1 MNHAASRNA
10 TVQPLGK
17 VIVAKFGGTSVA
29 DFDAMNRSADIV
41 LARPEVRLV
50 VLSASAGVTNLL
62 VELATGKETER
73 RVFLLDEIR
82 RIQNAIIDRLDN
94 PTVIREEVGRMLE
107 NIAMLSEAASLATST
122 ALTDE
127 LVSHGELMSTLLF
140 VEVIRQRNVPVE
152 WFDVRKV
159 MRTNDHF
166 GRAEPDTQALT
177 DLTLSQLQPR
187 LQDALVITQGFIG
200 SEGKGRTTTLG
211 RGGSDYT
218 AALLGEALGAVRVDI
233 WTDVPGIY
241 TTDPRLVPAA
251 KRIDRIAFEEAAEMA
266 TFGAKV
272 LHPATL
278 LPAVRRGIPVFVG
291 SSKDPSGGGTLVC
304 DTSDN
309 PPLFRAIAL
318 RRRQT
323 LVTLHSLSM
332 LHSRGFLADVF
343 GILARH
349 NISVD
354 LITTSEVSV
363 ALTLD
368 TTGSTSSDASLLTT
382 SLLTELSSLC
392 RVEVEENLALI
403 AIIGNKLSQA
413 CGVGKEVFGVLDP
426 FNIRMICYGASSY
439 NLCFLV
445 PGNDAD
451 QVVKTL
457 HRNLFEQ

>member
-1 MNHAASRNA
+1 MTSF
-10 TVQPLGK
+10 V
-17 VIVAKFGGTSVA
+17 VAKFGGTSVA
-29 DFDAMNRSADIV
+29 DYDAMNRSADVV
-41 LARPEVRLV
+41 LADPNTRLV

-62 VELATGKETER
+62 VSLSEGLEATER
-73 RVFLLDEIR
+73 FVKLDALR
-82 RIQNAIIDRLDN
+82 KIQFNILERLQN
-94 PTVIREEVGRMLE
+94 PNVIREEVERLLE
-107 NIAMLSEAASLATST
+107 NITTLAEAASLATST

-140 VEVIRQRNVPVE
+140 VEILRERNVQAQ

-159 MRTNDHF
+159 MRTSDRF
-166 GRAEPDTQALT
+166 GRAEPDIEVLAELSTQ
-177 DLTLSQLQPR
+177 QLAPR
-187 LQDALVITQGFIG
+187 LAEGMVITQGFIG
-200 SEGKGRTTTLG
+200 SEAKGRTTTLG

-218 AALLGEALGAVRVDI
+218 AALLGEALHATRVDI

-241 TTDPRLVPAA
+241 TTDPRVVPAA
-251 KRIDRIAFEEAAEMA
+251 KRIDVIAFEEAAEMA

-278 LPAVRRGIPVFVG
+278 LPAVRSDIPVFVG
-291 SSKDPSGGGTLVC
+291 SSKDPKAGGTMVC
-304 DTSDN
+304 KKTDN
-309 PPLFRAIAL
+309 PPLFRALAL

-323 LVTLHSLSM
+323 LVTLHSHNM
-332 LHSRGFLADVF
+332 LHSRGFLAEVF

-354 LITTSEVSV
+354 LITTSEVSI

-368 TTGSTSSDASLLTT
+368 TTGSTSTGDTLLTQSLLI
-382 SLLTELSSLC
+382 ELSELC
-392 RVEVEENLALI
+392 RVEVEEDLALV
-403 AIIGNKLSQA
+403 AIIGNKLSRA

-445 PGNDAD
+445 PAD
-451 QVVKTL
+451 QAESVVQKL
-457 HRNLFEQ
+457 HKNLFE

>member
-1 MNHAASRNA
+1 MTSF
-10 TVQPLGK
+10 V
-17 VIVAKFGGTSVA
+17 VAKFGGTSVA
-29 DFDAMNRSADIV
+29 DYDAMNRSADVV
-41 LARPEVRLV
+41 LADPNTRLV

-62 VELATGKETER
+62 VSLSEGLEATER
-73 RVFLLDEIR
+73 FVKLDALR
-82 RIQNAIIDRLDN
+82 KIQFDILERLQN
-94 PTVIREEVGRMLE
+94 PNVIREEVERLLE
-107 NIAMLSEAASLATST
+107 NITTLAEAASLATST

-140 VEVIRQRNVPVE
+140 VEIMRERNVQAQ

-159 MRTNDHF
+159 MRTSDRF
-166 GRAEPDTQALT
+166 GRAEPDVEMLAELT
-177 DLTLSQLQPR
+177 NQQLVPR
-187 LQDALVITQGFIG
+187 LAEGMVITQGFIG
-200 SEGKGRTTTLG
+200 SEAKGRTTTLG

-218 AALLGEALGAVRVDI
+218 AALLGEALHATRVDI

-241 TTDPRLVPAA
+241 TTDPRVVSAA
-251 KRIDRIAFEEAAEMA
+251 KRIDVIAFEEAAEMA

-278 LPAVRRGIPVFVG
+278 LPAVRSDIPVFVG
-291 SSKDPSGGGTLVC
+291 SSKDPKAGGTLVC
-304 DTSDN
+304 KKTEN
-309 PPLFRAIAL
+309 PPLFRALAL

-323 LVTLHSLSM
+323 LVTLHSHNM
-332 LHSRGFLADVF
+332 LHSRGFLAEVF

-354 LITTSEVSV
+354 LITTSEVSI

-368 TTGSTSSDASLLTT
+368 TTGSTSTGDTLLTQSLLI
-382 SLLTELSSLC
+382 ELSELC
-392 RVEVEENLALI
+392 RVEVEEDLALV
-403 AIIGNKLSQA
+403 AIIGNKLSRA

-445 PGNDAD
+445 PAD
-451 QVVKTL
+451 QAEQVVQKL
-457 HRNLFEQ
+457 HQNLFE